1 MAKIVKEIEIPIEEL
16 MEMIREKYG
25 EDIKP
30 ENFESNPYLE
40 IGEEGNYDRGDYSR
54 VLKSI
59 TFYIRIKS

>member
-16 MEMIREKYG
+16 MEMIQEKYG

-40 IGEEGNYDRGDYSR
+40 IGESGDYDRGDYSR